1 MNRKMFE
8 MVIIAIFILIIA
20 VLMTS
25 VGKGGGNFYLLVLVF
40 AAVPVYEASTTG
52 QLILLTASLMG
63 MFVFHKNKTVNWQLA
78 IPVGLLVAASAF
90 AGGFL
95 SFLFSEIMLKS
106 LFTILLILAG
116 IVMVIPYSP
125 RKFEVTEKRFG
136 YIKIHSEESEIIL
149 NLKIVVPVTLFTGF
163 FSGMIGVSGGS
174 FLVPM
179 LVLACSLPM
188 KTSVTTATP
197 LISISAAMGFL
208 GHTAQGH
215 FNPYLA
221 LPLVAVAVIGG
232 ILGGKLALRSR
243 PTHLKL
249 LFAISNW
256 AAALIMMVNLLIT
269 AGWI

>member
-1 MNRKMFE
+1 MFE
-8 MVIIAIFILIIA
+8 LVIIAVFVLIIA

-40 AAVPVYEASTTG
+40 AAVPVYEASATG
-52 QLILLTASLMG
+52 QLILLAASLMG
-63 MFVFHKNKTVNWQLA
+63 MFVFHKNKTVNWQLV
-78 IPVGLLVAASAF
+78 IPVGILVAVSAF

-95 SFLFSEIMLKS
+95 SFLFSEFLLKA
-106 LFTILLILAG
+106 LFTILLVLAG
-116 IVMVIPYSP
+116 VVMVIPFTP
-125 RKFEVTEKRFG
+125 REFEVTEKRSG
-136 YIKIHSEESEIIL
+136 CITINSDNGDIAL
-149 NLKIVVPVTLFTGF
+149 DLKIVIPVTLFTGF

-197 LISISAAMGFL
+197 LIAIAAAMGFL

-221 LPLVAVAVIGG
+221 LPLVAVAVVGG
-232 ILGGKLALRSR
+232 FLGGKLALRSR
-243 PTHLKL
+243 PKNLKL
-249 LFAISNW
+249 LFAVSNW
-256 AAALIMMVNLLIT
+256 AAALIMMINLLIT
-269 AGWI
+269 SGWI